1 MATRSKY
8 QVQLH
13 SQVTLGDLPAL
24 PPELREDFDDFCH
37 SLFIEDPYGCL
48 GLAHHLLKGKL
59 RGYRALEIDWNH
71 VSYRLVYRIYEK
83 PAPKRV
89 FIISFAEH
97 DAAYAKAIAR
107 QS

>member
-1 MATRSKY
+1 MVTKKRY
-8 QVQLH
+8 QVQRHKL
-13 SQVTLGDLPAL
+13 LDREDLIHL
-24 PPELREDFDDFCH
+24 PPELEKDLSKYEQIL
-37 SLFIEDPYGCL
+37 SLNPWETRGIPSH
-48 GLAHHLLKGKL
+48 GLLGKL

-89 FIISFAEH
+89 CIISFAEH
-97 DAAYAKAIAR
+97 DAAYTKAIAR